1 MGFWEKISPET
12 RKTSEEFIEDIE
24 QNIIKMRILP
34 NYSEDYPDEKAFDSF
49 TNISK
54 SKIIDEIMIKAY
66 DRNNKQA

>member
-12 RKTSEEFIEDIE
+12 RKASDDFIEEIK
-24 QNIIKMRILP
+24 QNFIKKRILP

-54 SKIIDEIMIKAY
+54 SEIIDEIMIKAY
-66 DRNNKQA
+66 DRSNK